1 MDLFDVIFVLGLLL
15 LGAAV
20 GLAWGW
26 IGAIAYIGVVLLIVG
41 LVGAVMR
48 VRG

>member
-1 MDLFDVIFVLGLLL
+1 MDLFDALFVAGLLL

-41 LVGAVMR
+41 LVGAVLR

>member
-1 MDLFDVIFVLGLLL
+1 MDLFDALFVLGLLL

-20 GLAWGW
+20 ALAWGW
-26 IGAIAYIGVVLLIVG
+26 LAVLAYAGAILIVAG
-41 LVGAVMR
+41 VTGAVMR